1 MRLLMRRMIRSQ
13 RKLGFVG
20 VLFAALVILTTSLSI
35 AMAEHSRN
43 GTKTLGNFYSDS
55 NLADL
60 TVEAL
65 PGWNYNESELLA
77 ACDEL
82 IDNRSDLPL
91 QIATCDSRFIHDE
104 SFIKKDGESI
114 PMRAHGYN
122 FNRVEGVSNT
132 WQDPS
137 EDWGRM
143 PNGSDEVAIDMH
155 VREQL
160 DIVIGDDIEVVLNGE
175 LRNFTVV
182 GYGFHPNHLY
192 YIGSKEQLVPG
203 DGVYAVIFL
212 NVETLTTALGQPVTS
227 RTTLLID
234 VAGTPEYDLQD
245 TVEIEGAELIELTS
259 IVSDTLNNIGVKN
272 VRVEDRSSI
281 YPVEILRQD
290 LEGNA
295 KILPFFV
302 LVLGGISAIVIAV
315 SLDRLVRR
323 QSREI
328 AVMRTI
334 GVRGDQ
340 ILLSYLSVPLIFGGA
355 AATLGIPIGRY
366 LSEQMTIW
374 YFEGIVGVPVTRID
388 HYPEMILPIWGGVMA
403 ILFIFGLAPAL
414 RAMSLT
420 PLEVMRRQANAQAGV
435 VIQKL
440 TSRLSPTLSLG
451 MRATFRRPGRLM
463 TTIFGLGLA
472 LMILGGTLMLW
483 VAMFEL
489 FEDSREADSW
499 QMSAGFYP
507 LNDQGI
513 RTWVDEHPEYEAEWS
528 LVIPINLSGDPKTLT
543 LHSMNGFSSD
553 AVSTMHA
560 TKLVMGRLPIENSS
574 VTEAVVD
581 QGVFEILGLELDK
594 EFEFV
599 IGTEPMSFRIVGVV
613 SEMERSMWAY
623 HSDVTS
629 ELEEIGIT
637 VHNLVYLRDGPSAT
651 ISVTEIESL
660 TAVEGV
666 TLIDRA
672 QMKEAFDQ
680 ALDQQS
686 GFMYIFLVVG
696 AAIAILVLL
705 NTLMINLTEHDHEFA
720 TLRILGASS
729 RKIGTILTME
739 HITIGLLGGIAGAI
753 AAAFMALGLTSML
766 RTWAFFMPVVIDPV
780 VSFFIVA
787 FILVSAILVTP
798 FGVARLRRMDLIEHA
813 QSLE

>member
-1 MRLLMRRMIRSQ
+1 MRRMVRSQ

-35 AMAEHSRN
+35 AMAEHSIN

-60 TVEAL
+60 TVQAL
-65 PGWNYNESELLA
+65 PGWNYNESELLS

-91 QIATCDSRFIHDE
+91 EITTCDTRFIHDE
-104 SFIKKDGESI
+104 SFIKKNGETI

-122 FNRVEGVSNT
+122 FSMINGVSNI

-137 EDWGRM
+137 EEWGRM

-155 VREQL
+155 VRNQL
-160 DIVIGDDIEVVLNGE
+160 NVLIGDEIEVVLNGE

-192 YIGSKEQLVPG
+192 YIGSKEQLIPG
-203 DGVYAVIFL
+203 EGVYAVIFL
-212 NVETLTTALGQPVTS
+212 NVDTLTTALDQPVTS
-227 RTTLLID
+227 RTTLLVD

-245 TVEIEGAELIELTS
+245 TAEIEGAELIELTS
-259 IVSDTLNNIGVKN
+259 IVSDSLNNIGVGN

-281 YPVEILRQD
+281 YTVEILRQD

-295 KILPFFV
+295 KILPFYV

-328 AVMRTI
+328 AVLRTI
-334 GVRGDQ
+334 GVRSDQ
-340 ILLSYLSVPLIFGGA
+340 ILLSYLSVPMILGGA
-355 AATLGIPIGRY
+355 AATLGIPIGQY
-366 LSEQMTIW
+366 LSELMTTW
-374 YFEGIVGVPVTRID
+374 YFESMVGVPVTRID
-388 HYPEMILPIWGGVMA
+388 HHPELILPIWGGVMA

-420 PLEVMRRQANAQAGV
+420 PLEVMRRKANAQAGV

-507 LNDQGI
+507 LNDEGI

-528 LVIPINLSGDPKTLT
+528 LVVPINLSGDPKTLT
-543 LHSMNGFSSD
+543 LHSMEGFSHD
-553 AVSTMHA
+553 AVSTMHS
-560 TKLVMGRLPIENSS
+560 TKLVMGRMPIENSD

-581 QGVFEILGLELDK
+581 QGAFELLGLKLD
-594 EFEFV
+594 EEYEFV
-599 IGTEPMSFRIVGVV
+599 VGTEPLNFRIVGVV
-613 SEMERSMWAY
+613 SEMERSIWAY
-623 HSDVTS
+623 HGDVTR

-637 VHNLVYLRDGPSAT
+637 VHNLLYLRDGPTAT
-651 ISVTEIESL
+651 ISVTEVESL

-666 TLIDRA
+666 TLIDRD
-672 QMKEAFDQ
+672 QMKAAFDE
-680 ALDQQS
+680 ALEQQS
-686 GFMYIFLVVG
+686 GFMYIFLIVG

-729 RKIGTILTME
+729 AKIGTILTME

-766 RTWAFFMPVVIDPV
+766 RTWAFFMPVVIDPM
-780 VSFFIVA
+780 VSLLIVA

-798 FGVARLRRMDLIEHA
+798 VGVSRLRRMDLIEHA